1 MTTTSERQWQLLGL
15 SRNPF
20 PPATTGSAFV
30 DDISL
35 PESWEEDL
43 RERITQL
50 AYSEGPKALLIVGG
64 YGSGKTFILNWVQEK
79 VLPAYRIK
87 SYFFENPGVA
97 FYDLANRLMR
107 QVGRYEMA
115 KSLWEMLDDPSD
127 PTALQR
133 RLISLDF
140 GQWLQDV
147 GNREG
152 RARAI
157 AALSKRM
164 RDEDLA
170 ADDEILN
177 KLARLVVETRDRP
190 YFEYRDFVPRSRN
203 SLVAER
209 EEAQY
214 FQALVRILGRVLDA
228 DGVAFVLDEFE
239 DVALAKRLTRTQ
251 STAYIATLRRLLDTA
266 ESENLWVILSTTREG
281 LDRTSELDES
291 LVQRFSYQYLI
302 PELSQAEARRI
313 VEGRLDSARVDGGS
327 GLMPFAEDAL
337 DGLDPTSW
345 SSPRRLIKVMWY
357 AVSLAAEQGVVPPLS
372 SELVKDAE
380 RQLYA
385 EQPEA

>member
-1 MTTTSERQWQLLGL
+1 M
-15 SRNPF
+15 
-20 PPATTGSAFV
+20 
-30 DDISL
+30 DDLAL
-35 PESWEEDL
+35 PESWDVDL

-50 AYSEGPKALLIVGG
+50 TSSEGPKVLLIVGG
-64 YGSGKTFILNWVQEK
+64 YGSGKTFILNWLQEK
-79 VLPAYRIK
+79 VLPKYRIK

-107 QVGRYEMA
+107 QVGRYEVA
-115 KSLWEMLDDPSD
+115 KALWEMLDDPSD
-127 PTALQR
+127 PTALQQ

-140 GQWLQDV
+140 GQWLQEV
-147 GNREG
+147 GNRES
-152 RARAI
+152 RAQAI
-157 AALSKRM
+157 ATLSKRM

-170 ADDEILN
+170 TDEEILN
-177 KLARLVVETRDRP
+177 KLARLIVETRDRP
-190 YFEYRDFVPRSRN
+190 YFEYRDFVPRSRG

-209 EEAQY
+209 EEAHY

-228 DGVAFVLDEFE
+228 DGVAFILDEFE

-266 ESENLWVILSTTREG
+266 ERENLWVILSTTREG

-291 LVQRFSYQYLI
+291 LIQRFSYQYLI
-302 PELSQAEARRI
+302 PELSRTEARKL
-313 VEGRLDSARVDGGS
+313 VEGRLDSARADGGV

-337 DGLDPTSW
+337 GGLDPTTW

-357 AVSLAAEQGVVPPLS
+357 AVSLAAERRSTPPLS